1 MATKRRKAPKK
12 KTAKKAVKKK
22 TAKKKAAKKAVKK
35 KKKTNKK
42 TAKKTVK
49 KKAAKKAV
57 KKKPA
62 KKTAKKK
69 VAKKP
74 AKKKPAKKSAVKRA
88 ASPVITNVAGIIR
101 THAKNLSGKVALVQ
115 GDRVQTWQE
124 SYQRSCQVAQALK
137 AAGVGNQDRV
147 AFLDKNSIEHFEVFY
162 GCALLNAVSVD
173 INFRLA
179 APEVAFIV
187 NDSRATVF
195 IVSTEFVPVLDAIVG
210 ELTHVKKIV
219 VIGEHAKHESYGTWV
234 ARYQPIDPGAE
245 PKTGDV
251 AFQLYSSG
259 TTGRPKGVMLTNE
272 NFMGILPTSRTL
284 WMMNANSI
292 NLIAMPLFHIG
303 GSGWATAGQF
313 NGCKSI
319 ILRETVDVGGIVKL
333 IGQHRITHAFM
344 VPALLAFTLMVPDI
358 DKADFSSLK
367 LIAYGAS
374 PISEQVLAASLKT
387 FKCNFVQVYGLT
399 ETTGVVTML
408 THEDHDVDGPKKHL
422 LRSCGKPSMG
432 IELKIVDETGKQ
444 LPAGEVGEII
454 IRSKQVM
461 KGYWNMPEETA
472 KTIRNGWFYT
482 GDAGYTDKAGY
493 VYIHDRVKDMIV
505 SGGENVYP
513 AEVENALMKHPAV
526 ADVAVIGIP
535 DDRWGE
541 VPLAI
546 VVRKPDVAVT
556 EDDIIAFGRT
566 QLAGFKTPKKVA
578 WADAL
583 PRNPSGKILKK
594 DLRAPYWEGR
604 TRQVN

>member
-1 MATKRRKAPKK
+1 MATKRRKSS
-12 KTAKKAVKKK
+12 
-22 TAKKKAAKKAVKK
+22 
-35 KKKTNKK
+35 
-42 TAKKTVK
+42 
-49 KKAAKKAV
+49 

-62 KKTAKKK
+62 KKSKKAVKKRPKKKSAKKK
-69 VAKKP
+69 PVKKKSAKKSSVRKKKPAKKSKKTAKKKP
-74 AKKKPAKKSAVKRA
+74 AKKKPAAKKPAK
-88 ASPVITNVAGIIR
+88 ASSSGIATIAGIIR
-101 THAKNLSGKVALVQ
+101 THAKNLSGKVSLVQ

-124 SYQRSCQVAQALK
+124 LYKRSSQVAQALK

-162 GCALLNAVSVD
+162 GCSLLNAVSVD

-179 APEVAFIV
+179 APEVAYIV
-187 NDSRATVF
+187 NDARAKVF
-195 IVSTEFVPVLDAIVG
+195 VVGPDFVPVLDAIVG
-210 ELTHVKKIV
+210 DLPHTKKIV
-219 VIGEHAKHESYGTWV
+219 VIGGHPQHESYESWV
-234 ARYQPIDPGAE
+234 SRYQPIDPGVDSK
-245 PKTGDV
+245 PSDV

-259 TTGRPKGVMLTNE
+259 TTGRPKGVMLTND
-272 NFMGILPTSRTL
+272 NFLGILPSARDL
-284 WMMNANSI
+284 WGMDENAI
-292 NLIAMPLFHIG
+292 NLVAMPLFHIG
-303 GSGWATAGQF
+303 GSGWATAGQY

-319 ILRETVDVGGIVKL
+319 ILRETVDVASIVKL
-333 IGQHRITHAFM
+333 IGQYRITHAFM

-408 THEDHDVDGPKKHL
+408 MHEDHDVDGPKKHL

-432 IELKIVDETGKQ
+432 IELKIVNEQGKEM
-444 LPAGEVGEII
+444 PAGEVGEII

-472 KTIRNGWFYT
+472 KAIRNGWFYT
-482 GDAGYTDKAGY
+482 GDAGYKDKDGY

-526 ADVAVIGIP
+526 GDVAVIGIP

-546 VVRKPDVAVT
+546 VVRKPGVEVT
-556 EDDIIAFGRT
+556 EDDIVTFGRS
-566 QLAGFKTPKKVA
+566 QLAGFKTPKKVV

>member
-1 MATKRRKAPKK
+1 MATQRRKAPKNKAVKKKAVKKQTAKKAVKKKAVKK
-12 KTAKKAVKKK
+12 KTAKKAVKK
-22 TAKKKAAKKAVKK
+22 TAKKAV
-35 KKKTNKK
+35 
-42 TAKKTVK
+42 
-49 KKAAKKAV
+49 
-57 KKKPA
+57 
-62 KKTAKKK
+62 KKK

-74 AKKKPAKKSAVKRA
+74 AKKKPAKKSAAKRSSA
-88 ASPVITNVAGIIR
+88 PNIANVAGIIR
-101 THAKNLSGKVALVQ
+101 AHAKNLSGKVALVQ

-124 SYQRSCQVAQALK
+124 SYARSCQVAQAL
-137 AAGVGNQDRV
+137 
-147 AFLDKNSIEHFEVFY
+147 FEVFY

-210 ELTHVKKIV
+210 DLTHVKKIL
-219 VIGEHAKHESYGTWV
+219 VIGEHAKHESYETWL
-234 ARYQPIDPGAE
+234 ARYQAIDPGVE
-245 PKTGDV
+245 PRTGDV

-303 GSGWATAGQF
+303 GSGWATAGQY
-313 NGCKSI
+313 NGAKSI

-358 DKADFSSLK
+358 DKADFSSLQ

-432 IELKIVDETGKQ
+432 IELKIVDDTGKQ

>member
-22 TAKKKAAKKAVKK
+22 TAKKKTAKKKAV

-42 TAKKTVK
+42 TAKKKAVK
-49 KKAAKKAV
+49 KKTAKKAV

-74 AKKKPAKKSAVKRA
+74 AKKKPAKKSAAKRA
-88 ASPVITNVAGIIR
+88 SAPNITNVAGIIR

-173 INFRLA
+173 VNFRLA

-187 NDSRATVF
+187 NDARAKVF
-195 IVSTEFVPVLDAIVG
+195 IVGPDFVPVLDAIAG
-210 ELTHVKKIV
+210 DLTHTKKIV
-219 VIGEHAKHESYGTWV
+219 VIGGHPQHESYESWV
-234 ARYQPIDPGAE
+234 ARYQAVDPGVE

-272 NFMGILPTSRTL
+272 NFMGILPTSRDL

-292 NLIAMPLFHIG
+292 NLVAMPLFHIG
-303 GSGWATAGQF
+303 GSGWATAGQY

-319 ILRETVDVGGIVKL
+319 VVREATDVAGLVKL
-333 IGQHRITHAFM
+333 IGQQRITHAFM

-387 FKCNFVQVYGLT
+387 FKCDFVQVYGLT

-408 THEDHDVDGPKKHL
+408 SHEDHDVDGPKKHL

-461 KGYWNMPEETA
+461 KGYWNMAEETA

-526 ADVAVIGIP
+526 GDVAVIGIP

-566 QLAGFKTPKKVA
+566 QLAGFKTPKQVA

>member
-1 MATKRRKAPKK
+1 MATKRRKAAKK
-12 KTAKKAVKKK
+12 KT
-22 TAKKKAAKKAVKK
+22 KKKAAKKKPAR
-35 KKKTNKK
+35 
-42 TAKKTVK
+42 
-49 KKAAKKAV
+49 KKAAKKKAV

-62 KKTAKKK
+62 KKKPAKKKPARKKPAKKK
-69 VAKKP
+69 VAKKKP
-74 AKKKPAKKSAVKRA
+74 ATKKAAIKKPAA
-88 ASPVITNVAGIIR
+88 PTITNVAGIIR

-115 GDRVQTWQE
+115 GDRVQTWRE
-124 SYQRSCQVAQALK
+124 SYERSSQVAQALK

-179 APEVAFIV
+179 PPEVAFIV
-187 NDSRATVF
+187 NDARAKVF
-195 IVSTEFVPVLDAIVG
+195 VVGPDFVPVLDAIAG
-210 ELTHVKKIV
+210 DLPHTKKIV
-219 VIGEHAKHESYGTWV
+219 VIGGHPQHESYESWV
-234 ARYQPIDPGAE
+234 SRYQPIDPGAMA
-245 PKTGDV
+245 KKGDV

-272 NFMGILPTSRTL
+272 NFMGILPSARDL
-284 WMMNANSI
+284 WGMDEHTI
-292 NLIAMPLFHIG
+292 NLVAMPLFHIG
-303 GSGWATAGQF
+303 GSGWATAGQY

-319 ILRETVDVGGIVKL
+319 IIREATDVGGLVKL

-374 PISEQVLAASLKT
+374 PISEQVLSASLKT
-387 FKCNFVQVYGLT
+387 YKCDFVQVYGLT

-408 THEDHDVDGPKKHL
+408 MHEDHDVDGPKKHL
-422 LRSCGKPSMG
+422 LRSCGKPSLG
-432 IELKIVDETGKQ
+432 VELKVIDENGKE

-454 IRSKQVM
+454 IRSEQVM

-472 KTIRNGWFYT
+472 KSIRNGWFYT
-482 GDAGYTDKAGY
+482 GDAAYKDKDGY
-493 VYIHDRVKDMIV
+493 VYIHDRMKDMIV

-513 AEVENALMKHPAV
+513 AEVENALMKHPAI

-546 VVRKPDVAVT
+546 VVRKPNVEVT
-556 EDDIIAFGRT
+556 EDDIVAFGRT
-566 QLAGFKTPKKVA
+566 QLAGFKTPKKVV

-594 DLRAPYWEGR
+594 DLRAPYWAGR
-604 TRQVN
+604 RRQVN